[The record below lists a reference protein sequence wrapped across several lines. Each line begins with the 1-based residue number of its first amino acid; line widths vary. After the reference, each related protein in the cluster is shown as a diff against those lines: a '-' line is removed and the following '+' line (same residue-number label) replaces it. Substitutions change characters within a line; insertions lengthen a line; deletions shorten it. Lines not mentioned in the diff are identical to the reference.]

1 MKAGMFPSGESSGFK
16 STKLV
21 ADLEDKHK
29 YVLHSSVLS
38 TYIKLGLNVKKVY
51 MYGILF
57 LVSKLVFITIVFQS
71 SKF

>member
-51 MYGILF
+51 RYGILF
-57 LVSKLVFITIVFQS
+57 WSQNWYL
-71 SKF
+71 